1 MKITALLFILINSF
15 FGLAKID
22 RQSYYDVLASEE
34 ITEINTM
41 IGQLEKES
49 QTTTIKAYRGAL
61 MAKKANF
68 ITKASEK
75 LELFKAGVDLLE
87 KAIAAAPQNTEY
99 RFLRLSI
106 QEHAPK
112 ILKYKDEIESDKE
125 FIIANFSKTDS
136 GLAAIIKDYTK
147 KSDVLSLAEL
157 H

>member
-1 MKITALLFILINSF
+1 MKITALLFILMNSF

-22 RQSYYDVLASEE
+22 RQSYYDALASEE
-34 ITEINTM
+34 ITEINAM
-41 IGQLEKES
+41 IGRLEKES

-68 ITKASEK
+68 ITKAGEK

-87 KAIAAAPQNTEY
+87 KAIASEPQNTEY

-112 ILKYKDEIESDKE
+112 ILKYKDEIESDKA
-125 FIIANFSKTDS
+125 FIIANFSKTES
-136 GLAAIIKDYTK
+136 SLAAIIKDYAK

-157 H
+157 N